1 MCFFFFDSQKSSKKI
16 DHFFQFSRQ
25 KIFEKKK
32 IDELFPLENRL
43 LRAARQGDVNVIAT
57 MLQKGVDI
65 ECTYIDGQTA
75 LMMASDHNH
84 VEAVQLLVDRG
95 ATIDRVDASR
105 QSALC
110 R

>member
-1 MCFFFFDSQKSSKKI
+1 MNYS
-16 DHFFQFSRQ
+16 
-25 KIFEKKK
+25 
-32 IDELFPLENRL
+32 PLENRL